1 MTIYYIDKFKNRFD
15 DTITSKEFFKTH
27 YSFETTMEMY
37 QRARVT
43 FKTKDVTLD
52 GIEKMV
58 QDGYSV
64 FPFSSNI
71 TLDLFK
77 KHLDLG
83 LNVVFMRMKDF
94 RELKKKLLVLY

>member
-1 MTIYYIDKFKNRFD
+1 MTLYYTDKFKNCFGD
-15 DTITSKEFFKTH
+15 DITVKEFFKTND
-27 YSFETTMEMY
+27 SFATTMWMY
-37 QRARVT
+37 QSARVT

-52 GIEKMV
+52 NIEKMV

-77 KHLDLG
+77 KHLELG
-83 LNVVFMRMKDF
+83 LKVVFMRMKDF
-94 RELKKKLLVLY
+94 RELKKMLLVK

>member
-1 MTIYYIDKFKNRFD
+1 MTLYYIDKFKNYFGD
-15 DTITSKEFFKTH
+15 DITVKEFFETH

-37 QRARVT
+37 QSVRVT

-71 TLDLFK
+71 TLGLFK
-77 KHLDLG
+77 RHLDLG
-83 LNVVFMRMKDF
+83 LKVVFMRMKDF
-94 RELKKKLLVLY
+94 RELKKMLLV

>member
-1 MTIYYIDKFKNRFD
+1 MILYCIDKFKNCFGD
-15 DTITSKEFFKTH
+15 DITIKEFFKTH

-37 QRARVT
+37 KSSRVT

-52 GIEKMV
+52 DVEKMI

-71 TLDLFK
+71 TLGLFK
-77 KHLDLG
+77 RHLELG
-83 LNVVFMRMKDF
+83 LKVVFMRMKDF
-94 RELKKKLLVLY
+94 RELKKMLLV

>member
-1 MTIYYIDKFKNRFD
+1 MTLYYIDKFKNCFGD
-15 DTITSKEFFKTH
+15 DITVKEFFKTN
-27 YSFETTMEMY
+27 YSFTTTMWMY
-37 QRARVT
+37 QSARVT

-52 GIEKMV
+52 DIEKMV

-77 KHLDLG
+77 KHLELG
-83 LNVVFMRMKDF
+83 LKVVFMRMTDF
-94 RELKKKLLVLY
+94 RELKKMLLVLY

>member
-1 MTIYYIDKFKNRFD
+1 MTLYYIDKFKDCFGD
-15 DTITSKEFFKTH
+15 AITTEEFFKTN
-27 YSFETTMEMY
+27 YYLDTTMRMY
-37 QRARVT
+37 QSARVT

-52 GIEKMV
+52 DIEKMV

-77 KHLDLG
+77 KHLELG
-83 LNVVFMRMKDF
+83 LKVVFMRMKDF
-94 RELKKKLLVLY
+94 RELKKMLLVLY

>member
-1 MTIYYIDKFKNRFD
+1 MTLYYIDKFKDRYGD
-15 DTITSKEFFKTH
+15 DITTEEFFKTND
-27 YSFETTMEMY
+27 SFETTMLMY

-43 FKTKDVTLD
+43 FKTKEVTLD
-52 GIEKMV
+52 DIEKMV

-77 KHLDLG
+77 KHLELG
-83 LNVVFMRMKDF
+83 LKVVFMRMKDF
-94 RELKKKLLVLY
+94 RELKKMLLV

>member
-1 MTIYYIDKFKNRFD
+1 MTLYYIDKFKNCFGD
-15 DTITSKEFFKTH
+15 DITTEEFFKTH

-37 QRARVT
+37 QSRRVT

-52 GIEKMV
+52 DIEKMR

-71 TLDLFK
+71 TIDLLK
-77 KHLDLG
+77 RHLELG
-83 LNVVFMRMKDF
+83 LKVVFMRMKDF
-94 RELKKKLLVLY
+94 RELKKMLLV

>member
-1 MTIYYIDKFKNRFD
+1 MTLYYTDKFKNCFGD
-15 DTITSKEFFKTH
+15 DITVKEFFKTR

-37 QRARVT
+37 QSARVT

-52 GIEKMV
+52 DIKKMV

-71 TLDLFK
+71 TLGLFK
-77 KHLDLG
+77 RHLELG
-83 LNVVFMRMKDF
+83 LKVVFMRMKDF
-94 RELKKKLLVLY
+94 RELKKMLLV

>member
-1 MTIYYIDKFKNRFD
+1 MTLYYTDKFKNCFGD
-15 DTITSKEFFKTH
+15 DITVKEFFKTH

-37 QRARVT
+37 QSARVT

-71 TLDLFK
+71 TLDLFA
-77 KHLDLG
+77 KHLELG
-83 LNVVFMRMKDF
+83 LKVVFMRMKDF
-94 RELKKKLLVLY
+94 RELKKLLVLY